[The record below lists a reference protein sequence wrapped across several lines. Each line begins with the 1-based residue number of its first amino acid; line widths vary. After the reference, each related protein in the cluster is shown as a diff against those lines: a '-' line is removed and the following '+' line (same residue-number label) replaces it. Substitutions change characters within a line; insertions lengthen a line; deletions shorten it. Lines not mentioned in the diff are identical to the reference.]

1 MKLHTHTK
9 AFSAFYSIFRN
20 ELRVTMKFEEEYQ
33 KIIANNELVS
43 QNNKEKLSFIDKN
56 IVICE
61 ASFLNL
67 WGYNKTFFEN
77 NEIPKFFRFFQ
88 WRSPVDKHSW
98 SSLETMCINQGIA
111 LQISNSGYF
120 LWWNEWYIN
129 WYIYIIQKEKL

>member
-56 IVICE
+56 IMICE
-61 ASFLNL
+61 ASFLTYE
-67 WGYNKTFFEN
+67 GIIRPSSKTTKFRSFFGFSNGEVLLIN
-77 NEIPKFFRFFQ
+77 T
-88 WRSPVDKHSW
+88 
-98 SSLETMCINQGIA
+98 LEVH
-111 LQISNSGYF
+111 
-120 LWWNEWYIN
+120 
-129 WYIYIIQKEKL
+129 